1 MEATIRTL
9 ADPPGGIAGTPTPR
23 VEFHRHSLG
32 GAEKDA
38 VSRALDGL
46 FLTTGEEVYAFEREF
61 AGYLH
66 VPDVVAVS
74 SCTSAEHL
82 ALLAAGIVP
91 GDEVITTPMT
101 FIATITAILHAGA
114 TPVLVDVDPRT
125 GNLDPNAVEAA
136 ITPRT
141 RAIVPVHLYG
151 TMADVR
157 ALREIADAHEL
168 ALIEDAAHCVE
179 GLRSGVR
186 PGQLG
191 DAACF
196 SFYATK
202 SLTCGEGGA
211 VAVRDPELAA
221 RIRRLRLHGM
231 SADAE
236 SRYHG
241 AYQHWDMLDLGW
253 KANLSNIQAAILRPQ
268 IAHLD
273 DRRSRREVIARA
285 YDAVVDATPGLERPA
300 IPPEVRPAYH
310 LYTVWTEA
318 SRRDAILAYLG
329 GHGIGC
335 AVNYR
340 AVHELTWIRA
350 HVERRFS
357 LPHAEAIGARTIS
370 LPIYDRLTDAE
381 VASVTEVLVE
391 AAGRA

>member
-1 MEATIRTL
+1 MKATIRS
-9 ADPPGGIAGTPTPR
+9 ASDPLGETVPRPAPR

-32 GAEKDA
+32 RTEQEA

-46 FLTTGEEVYAFEREF
+46 FLTTGEEVYGFEREF
-61 AGYLH
+61 ARYLDA
-66 VPDVVAVS
+66 PDVVAVS

-82 ALLAAGIVP
+82 ALLAAGITP

-114 TPVLVDVDPRT
+114 VPVLVDVDPPT
-125 GNLDPNAVEAA
+125 GNLDPNQVEAA

-157 ALREIADAHEL
+157 ALREIADAHGL
-168 ALIEDAAHCVE
+168 ALVEDAAHCVE
-179 GLRSGVR
+179 GLRGGVR

-211 VAVRDPELAA
+211 IAVRDPEVAT

-231 SADAE
+231 SANAE
-236 SRYHG
+236 SRYQG
-241 AYQHWDMLDLGW
+241 GYQHWDMVELGW

-268 IAHLD
+268 ISRLD
-273 DRRSRREVIARA
+273 DRRKRREVIARA
-285 YDAVVDATPGLERPA
+285 YDAVVDATPGLERPV
-300 IPPEVRPAYH
+300 IPADVHPAY
-310 LYTVWTEA
+310 WTEPA
-318 SRRDAILAYLG
+318 RRDSILAHLG
-329 GHGIGC
+329 ERGIGC

-340 AVHELTWIRA
+340 AVHELAWMRA
-350 HVERRFS
+350 HLERRFP

-370 LPIYDRLTDAE
+370 LPIYERLTDPE
-381 VASVTEVLVE
+381 VARVADVLVE
-391 AAGRA
+391 AASRA